1 MTAIAWSVMLCLNG
15 RLQAAND
22 LYWDTN
28 GTADGSGAATGTWGS
43 SLFWNTDPAG
53 ITNTFQ
59 STTDGTNDLHFS
71 AGTNGTT
78 GTIAV
83 SGAQSANGLYF
94 EEGAVTLSGGTSITL
109 SNGAIID
116 NSAGV
121 PVIPTI
127 STALIATGSV
137 TLTGTRIW
145 LNNSSFT
152 GGGTLNINTTNAT
165 LLENSGALNGLSTIN
180 INTFGGGLDIRV
192 NGGGNNNYNYAS
204 GTTLN
209 FLNSSNLT
217 TNFADKSVNWLGNI
231 TIASSKIATFGALNA
246 TSSLTIS
253 GNISGAGGVTISGSG
268 ITVFSGANTYAGTTT
283 VNASK
288 LQITGGSAIADT
300 ALVAMSTG
308 SSTNTLDVQTSEI
321 IGALSGGSATFSVV
335 NLATGQTLTLS
346 SGTQTYSGTFTGTGS
361 MAVAGASQTL
371 ASAVTLTNV
380 SVTSGALI
388 FSAAS
393 NNLSNVTVTSGALT
407 FSAAA
412 NVLSTVTIS
421 GGTLVLSASNALAN
435 LTVSGG
441 TVTLSAS
448 NTITNGLTL
457 SGGTVV
463 LLNAGSAGTSAI
475 QASGGTLQV
484 GVARGSSLTLA
495 NAINVSAGTRTYLS
509 PQANGGSSGTA
520 TINFGGTLTVN
531 AGGILTLGAPGSN
544 AAYGTANGALL
555 FGAAAT
561 SGTKFQLNGNSFT
574 VTGLS
579 TDATTPGTA
588 TVENGST
595 TAATLTVSL
604 GSGITNTYAGTL
616 RNGGTGAL
624 ALTLN
629 GAADSVLTLS
639 GANTFTG
646 ATTVTSG
653 SLVLSHSLAL
663 QGSTV
668 TTGGAGLVFDS
679 SVASHTFTFGGLSG
693 TADLA
698 LTDNASGAVTL
709 IIGNNGTSQTYSGVL
724 SGAGALTKVG
734 AGIQTFSTAQTY
746 TGATTVNGGTL
757 KILFG
762 SGPPTSNIIDPGSAL
777 ILGGGTFLQQQSTS
791 GPNSQTLNGVTIRAG
806 SSVVNQIRVGG
817 GVMLLT
823 LGSVTRETGGTVA
836 FSANGSGTS
845 GIAAT
850 GTNTASGIIGGYAT
864 YLTTNGGATLSNTTD
879 WATFSGGKIVA
890 LASGSYSNTAAATA
904 STNLDLTTSLTLNAN
919 VTVGSIRFNSAI
931 TTPTLTLNGT
941 HTIDSGGIL
950 VTPAVAGNATR
961 ITGGS
966 ITSGNGQDIIIIQNN
981 TSTALTLDATLTGA
995 VGLTKS
1001 GGGQLILS
1009 GTNDY
1014 TGATYLNGGITSI
1027 SSNANLGAVATG
1039 ASVNLNGGTLSATA
1053 SVTLDNGG
1061 SAKRNIT
1068 LGSNGGTLDVASGQ
1082 TLTVSGSLSGEGA
1095 LNKTGAGTLVLSGTS
1110 TQTGTTSVTAGN
1122 LQVGVSSSGQ
1132 TGTGQ
1137 IILNGADAVLSGTGQ
1152 VQGTTTVTQGT
1163 VRPGDVGGTAVG
1175 TLTTSELI
1183 FTPVTATTVIELQIT
1198 GSSGTSTL
1206 ASDKILIG
1214 GALTLNGNSNIV
1226 VNGDTY
1232 NPTLGDTF
1240 VLLDWNTVL
1249 DTGTTSV
1256 FSTGINNRTGANI
1269 GNEGNLDLPDLSTYG
1284 LTWQI
1289 LDFSGSGSLTLV
1301 VVPEPARALL
1311 LLLGILPLW
1320 MRRRRA

>member
-1 MTAIAWSVMLCLNG
+1 MEH
-15 RLQAAND
+15 R
-22 LYWDTN
+22 
-28 GTADGSGAATGTWGS
+28 
-43 SLFWNTDPAG
+43 PAG
-53 ITNTFQ
+53 VNNTFQ
-59 STTDGTNDLHFS
+59 STTDGSNDLHFS

-78 GTIAV
+78 GTITV

-94 EEGAVTLSGGTSITL
+94 EEGAVFLSGGTSITL
-109 SNGAIID
+109 SDGAII
-116 NSAGV
+116 NNITG
-121 PVIPTI
+121 VIPTI

-145 LNNSSFT
+145 LNNSSFN
-152 GGGTLNINTTNAT
+152 GGGTLNVNTSNAT
-165 LLENSGALNGLSTIN
+165 LLENSGALNGLSIIN
-180 INTFGGGLDIRV
+180 INTTGGGLDIRV
-192 NGGGNNNYNYAS
+192 NTGGNNNYNYAS

-209 FLNSSNLT
+209 FVNSSNLT
-217 TNFADKSVNWLGNI
+217 TNFADKSVSWLGNI

-246 TSSLTIS
+246 TSALTIS
-253 GNISGAGGVTISGSG
+253 GNISGAGGVTINGAG
-268 ITVFSGANTYAGTTT
+268 ITAFSGTNTYAGITT

-300 ALVAMSTG
+300 GLVAMSTG
-308 SSTNTLDVQTSEI
+308 SSSNTLDVQTSEI
-321 IGALSGGSATFSVV
+321 IGALSGGTAAFSVV
-335 NLATGQTLTLS
+335 NLAAGQVLTLS
-346 SGTQTYSGTFTGTGS
+346 SGTQTYSGTFSGS
-361 MAVAGASQTL
+361 GKLVVAGAQQTL
-371 ASAVTLTNV
+371 ATAFTLADVSVSSGTLT
-380 SVTSGALI
+380 L
-388 FSAAS
+388 
-393 NNLSNVTVTSGALT
+393 
-407 FSAAA
+407 AAA
-412 NVLSTVTIS
+412 
-421 GGTLVLSASNALAN
+421 G
-435 LTVSGG
+435 
-441 TVTLSAS
+441 
-448 NTITNGLTL
+448 TITNGLTL
-457 SGGTVV
+457 T
-463 LLNAGSAGTSAI
+463 
-475 QASGGTLQV
+475 GGTLQ
-484 GVARGSSLTLA
+484 GSASRGSTLTLTHA
-495 NAINVSAGTRTYLS
+495 VIVSAGMHSYFS
-509 PQANGGSSGTA
+509 AQSNGGASGAA
-520 TINFGGTLTVN
+520 TVNFGGTLTIN
-531 AGGILTLGAPGSN
+531 AGGILTLNTPGAN
-544 AAYGTANGALL
+544 AAYGTANGALV
-555 FGAAAT
+555 FGTDAI

-579 TDATTPGTA
+579 TDTTTPGTA
-588 TVENGST
+588 TVDNGSS

-604 GSGITNTYAGTL
+604 GSGITNTYTGTL
-616 RNGGTGAL
+616 RNGGTGTL
-624 ALTLN
+624 AFTLN

-646 ATTVTSG
+646 ITTVISG
-653 SLVLSHSLAL
+653 SLVLANSLAL

-668 TTGGAGLVFDS
+668 TTGGTGLVFDS

-693 TADLA
+693 TTDLA
-698 LTDNASGAVTL
+698 LTDNDSGAVTL
-709 IIGNNGTSQTYSGVL
+709 IIGNNGISQTYSGVL

-734 AGIQTFSTAQTY
+734 AGTQTFSTAQTY
-746 TGATTVNGGTL
+746 TGVTTVNGGTL
-757 KILFG
+757 QILFG
-762 SGPPTSNIIDPGSAL
+762 AGTPASNIIASGSEL
-777 ILGGGTFLQQQSTS
+777 ILGGGTFLQQQNTS

-823 LGSVTRETGGTVA
+823 LGSVTREAGGTVA
-836 FSANGSGTS
+836 FSANGGGTS

-850 GTNTASGIIGGYAT
+850 GTNTASGIVGGYAT
-864 YLTTNGGATLSNTTD
+864 YLTTNGGATLTNATD

-890 LASGSYSNTAAATA
+890 LGAGAYSNTAATTA
-904 STNLDLTTSLTLNAN
+904 STNLDLTSSLTLNAN

-931 TTPTLTLNGT
+931 ATPTLTLNGT
-941 HTIDSGGIL
+941 HIIGSGGIL
-950 VTPAVAGNATR
+950 VTPTVAGNATR

-966 ITSGNGQDIIIIQNN
+966 LTSGNGQDIVIIQNN
-981 TSTALTLDATLTGA
+981 TITGGALTVDAVLTGA

-1014 TGATYLNGGITSI
+1014 TGDTYLNGGTTSI

-1039 ASVNLNGGTLSATA
+1039 ASVNLNGGTLSATS

-1082 TLTVSGSLSGEGA
+1082 TLIVSGSLSGEGA
-1095 LNKTGAGTLVLSGTS
+1095 LNKTGAGTLVLSGNS
-1110 TQTGTTSVTAGN
+1110 TQTGTTTVTAGN
-1122 LQVGVSSSGQ
+1122 LQVGASSSGQ

-1152 VQGTTTVTQGT
+1152 VQGTTSVTQGT
-1163 VRPGDVGGTAVG
+1163 VRPGDAGGTAVG

-1183 FTPVTATTVIELQIT
+1183 FTPVTASPVIELQIT
-1198 GSSGTSTL
+1198 GSSGTSNL

-1226 VNGDTY
+1226 VKGDTY

-1256 FSTGINNRTGANI
+1256 FSTGTNNRTGANI

-1311 LLLGILPLW
+1311 LLMGILPLCL
-1320 MRRRRA
+1320 RRKRV

>member
-1 MTAIAWSVMLCLNG
+1 MTAIVWSVMLCFNG

-53 ITNTFQ
+53 VNNTFQ
-59 STTDGTNDLHFS
+59 STTDGSNDLHFS

-78 GTIAV
+78 GTITV
-83 SGAQSANGLYF
+83 SGVQSANGLYF
-94 EEGAVTLSGGTSITL
+94 EEGAVFLSGGTSITL
-109 SNGAIID
+109 SDGAII
-116 NSAGV
+116 NNITG
-121 PVIPTI
+121 VIPTI
-127 STALIATGSV
+127 STALVATGSV

-145 LNNSSFT
+145 LNNSSFN
-152 GGGTLNINTTNAT
+152 GGGTLNVNTSNAT
-165 LLENSGALNGLSTIN
+165 LLENSGALNGLATIN
-180 INTFGGGLDIRV
+180 VNNGGLDIRQ
-192 NGGGNNNYNYAS
+192 NLSGSTNYNYAS

-209 FLNSSNLT
+209 FVNSSGLN
-217 TNFADKSVNWLGNI
+217 TNISTAVTPSVNWLGNI
-231 TIASSKIATFGALNA
+231 TIASGKTAALSAFGTGSIFAIN
-246 TSSLTIS
+246 
-253 GNISGAGGVTISGSG
+253 GNISGAGGVTISGAG
-268 ITVFSGANTYAGTTT
+268 ILVFSGTNTYAGTTT
-283 VNASK
+283 VTAST

-300 ALVAMSTG
+300 ALVAMGTG
-308 SSTNTLDVQTSEI
+308 SSSNTLDVQGSET
-321 IGALSGGSATFSVV
+321 IGALSGGSALFSVV
-335 NLATGQTLTLS
+335 NIAAGQTLTLS
-346 SGTQTYSGTFTGTGS
+346 SGIQTYSGTFTGSGRLT
-361 MAVAGASQTL
+361 VAGAIQTL
-371 ASAVTLTNV
+371 ASAVTLTDL
-380 SVTSGALI
+380 SVTSGTLTL
-388 FSAAS
+388 SAAS
-393 NNLSNVTVTSGALT
+393 
-407 FSAAA
+407 
-412 NVLSTVTIS
+412 
-421 GGTLVLSASNALAN
+421 
-435 LTVSGG
+435 
-441 TVTLSAS
+441 
-448 NTITNGLTL
+448 TITNGLSL
-457 SGGTVV
+457 KGGTVL
-463 LLNAGSAGTSAI
+463 LLNAGSAGSSAI

-484 GVARGSSLTLA
+484 GVARGSSLSLA
-495 NAINVSAGTRTYLS
+495 NAITVSAGTRTYLS
-509 PQANGGSSGTA
+509 PQANGGSAGTS
-520 TINFGGTLTVN
+520 TINFGGTLTIN
-531 AGGILTLGAPGSN
+531 AGGILTLNTPGAN
-544 AAYGTANGALL
+544 AAYGTANGALV
-555 FGAAAT
+555 FGTAAT

-588 TVENGST
+588 TVENGSS

-616 RNGGTGAL
+616 RNGGTGTL

-646 ATTVTSG
+646 ITTVISG
-653 SLVLSHSLAL
+653 SLVLANSLAL

-693 TADLA
+693 TTDLA

-746 TGATTVNGGTL
+746 TGATTVKGGTL
-757 KILFG
+757 RLLFDTG
-762 SGPPTSNIIDPGSAL
+762 TPASNIIASGSAL
-777 ILGGGTFLQQQSTS
+777 ILGGGTFLQQQNTS

-836 FSANGSGTS
+836 FSANGGGTS

-850 GTNTASGIIGGYAT
+850 GTNTASGIVGGYAT
-864 YLTTNGGATLSNTTD
+864 YLTTNGGATLTNATD

-890 LASGSYSNTAAATA
+890 LGAGAYSNTAATTA
-904 STNLDLTTSLTLNAN
+904 STNLDLTSSLTLNAN

-931 TTPTLTLNGT
+931 ATPTLTLNGT
-941 HTIDSGGIL
+941 HIIGSGGIL
-950 VTPAVAGNATR
+950 VTPTVAGNATR

-966 ITSGNGQDIIIIQNN
+966 LSSGNGQDIVIIQNN
-981 TSTALTLDATLTGA
+981 TITGGALTVDAVLTGA

-1014 TGATYLNGGITSI
+1014 TGDTYLNGGTTSI

-1039 ASVNLNGGTLSATA
+1039 ASVNLNGGTLSATS

-1082 TLTVSGSLSGEGA
+1082 TLIVSGSLSGEGA
-1095 LNKTGAGTLVLSGTS
+1095 LNKTGAGTLVLSGNS
-1110 TQTGTTSVTAGN
+1110 TQTGTTTVTAGN
-1122 LQVGVSSSGQ
+1122 LQVGASSSGQ

-1152 VQGTTTVTQGT
+1152 VQGITTITQGT
-1163 VRPGDVGGTAVG
+1163 VRPGDAGGTAVG
-1175 TLTTSELI
+1175 TLTSSELI
-1183 FTPVTATTVIELQIT
+1183 FTPVTASPVIELQIT
-1198 GSSGTSTL
+1198 GSSGTSNL

-1214 GALTLNGNSNIV
+1214 GALTLNGSSNIV
-1226 VNGDTY
+1226 VKGDTY

-1256 FSTGINNRTGANI
+1256 FSTGTNNRTGANI

-1311 LLLGILPLW
+1311 LLMGILPLCL
-1320 MRRRRA
+1320 RRKRV

>member
-1 MTAIAWSVMLCLNG
+1 MVIAWSVMLCLNVD
-15 RLQAAND
+15 LQAAND

-28 GTADGSGAATGTWGS
+28 GTVDGSGAATGTWGS

-53 ITNTFQ
+53 VNNTFQ

-78 GTIAV
+78 GTITV

-94 EEGAVTLSGGTSITL
+94 EEGAVFLSGGTSITL
-109 SNGAIID
+109 SNGAII
-116 NSAGV
+116 NNVTG
-121 PVIPTI
+121 VIPTI

-145 LNNSSFT
+145 LNNSSFA
-152 GGGTLNINTTNAT
+152 GGGTLNVNTTGAAT

-180 INTFGGGLDIRV
+180 INSSGLDIRQ
-192 NGGGNNNYNYAS
+192 NTGGSTNYNYAS

-209 FLNSSNLT
+209 FVNSGSLG
-217 TNFADKSVNWLGNI
+217 TNIATNITLSVAWLGNI
-231 TIASSKIATFGALNA
+231 TIASGKTAMLSTAVAGSRFH
-246 TSSLTIS
+246 IS
-253 GNISGAGGVTISGSG
+253 GNVSGAGGVTIGGSG
-268 ITVFSGANTYAGTTT
+268 TLVFSGTNTYTGATTIS
-283 VNASK
+283 AST
-288 LQITGGSAIADT
+288 LQIMGGSAIADT
-300 ALVAMSTG
+300 GLVAMSTG

-346 SGTQTYSGTFTGTGS
+346 SGTQTYSGTFTGSGRLTVS
-361 MAVAGASQTL
+361 GAIQTL
-371 ASAVTLTNV
+371 ASTITLTDLN
-380 SVTSGALI
+380 VTSG
-388 FSAAS
+388 
-393 NNLSNVTVTSGALT
+393 
-407 FSAAA
+407 
-412 NVLSTVTIS
+412 
-421 GGTLVLSASNALAN
+421 TL
-435 LTVSGG
+435 
-441 TVTLSAS
+441 TLSAV
-448 NTITNGLTL
+448 NTITNGLSL
-457 SGGTVV
+457 SGGTVL
-463 LLNAGSAGTSAI
+463 LLNAGSAGNSAI

-495 NAINVSAGTRTYLS
+495 NAITVSAGTRTYLS
-509 PQANGGSSGTA
+509 PQTNGGSSGTS
-520 TINFGGTLTVN
+520 TINFGGPLTIN
-531 AGGILTLGAPGSN
+531 AGGILTLGTP
-544 AAYGTANGALL
+544 AANTAHGTANGALA

-604 GSGITNTYAGTL
+604 GTGITNTYAGTL
-616 RNGGTGAL
+616 RNGGTGTL

-653 SLVLSHSLAL
+653 SLVLAHSLAL

-668 TTGGAGLVFDS
+668 TTGGTGIIFDS

-890 LASGSYSNTAAATA
+890 LASGSYSNTAATTA

-931 TTPTLTLNGT
+931 ATPTLTLNGT
-941 HTIDSGGIL
+941 HTIGSGGIL
-950 VTPAVAGNATR
+950 VTPTVAGNATR

-981 TSTALTLDATLTGA
+981 TSAALTLDATLTGA

-1163 VRPGDVGGTAVG
+1163 VRPGDAGGTAVG

-1256 FSTGINNRTGANI
+1256 FSTGTNNRTGANI

-1320 MRRRRA
+1320 MHRRRA